1 MSALQDSTEKQAEKS
16 GWLSAYR
23 DLLAHGLHWKKA
35 AFCAWF
41 AAPKDARRPRTQEK
55 LARLLNYK
63 SVQVFYAWRKKAW
76 FRDLGVDRLSESI
89 LTQHLA
95 DVNRAVIDA
104 ALNGN
109 VNDRRLYFERL
120 DRARPDIEAD
130 VSIDVTFKRALDKA
144 YKIYDSNEDSG
155 ETE

>member
-1 MSALQDSTEKQAEKS
+1 MSDLQDSVEKQAEES

-23 DLLAHGLHWKKA
+23 DLKAHGLHWKKA

-55 LARLLNYK
+55 LAKLLNYK
-63 SVQVFYAWRKKAW
+63 SVQTFYNWRKKAW
-76 FRDLGVDRLSESI
+76 FRELGIDRLSESI
-89 LTQHLA
+89 LTHYLA

-104 ALNGN
+104 ALKGT
-109 VNDRRLYFERL
+109 VHDRRLYFERL
-120 DRARPDIEAD
+120 DKARPDVADDEGVLIWLKSLRESGPSDEMADD
-130 VSIDVTFKRALDKA
+130 VS
-144 YKIYDSNEDSG
+144 

>member
-1 MSALQDSTEKQAEKS
+1 MSDLQDSTEKQAEES

-41 AAPKDARRPRTQEK
+41 AAPKDARRPKTQEK
-55 LARLLNYK
+55 LAKLLNYK

-76 FRDLGVDRLSESI
+76 FRELGVDRLSESI

-95 DVNRAVIDA
+95 DVNRVVIDA
-104 ALNGN
+104 ALTGN
-109 VNDRRLYFERL
+109 VHDRRLYFERL
-120 DRARPDIEAD
+120 DRARPDVAEDEGVLVWLKTLRSTGPDEMAD
-130 VSIDVTFKRALDKA
+130 DVPK
-144 YKIYDSNEDSG
+144 SE
-155 ETE
+155 

>member
-1 MSALQDSTEKQAEKS
+1 MSDLQDSTEKQAEES

-55 LARLLNYK
+55 LAKLLNYK

-76 FRDLGVDRLSESI
+76 FRELGIDRLSESI
-89 LTQHLA
+89 LTQYLA

-104 ALNGN
+104 ALTGN
-109 VNDRRLYFERL
+109 VADRRLYFERL
-120 DRARPDIEAD
+120 DRARPDVADDEGVLVWLKALRNTGPDEMADENTEIE
-130 VSIDVTFKRALDKA
+130 
-144 YKIYDSNEDSG
+144 
-155 ETE
+155 